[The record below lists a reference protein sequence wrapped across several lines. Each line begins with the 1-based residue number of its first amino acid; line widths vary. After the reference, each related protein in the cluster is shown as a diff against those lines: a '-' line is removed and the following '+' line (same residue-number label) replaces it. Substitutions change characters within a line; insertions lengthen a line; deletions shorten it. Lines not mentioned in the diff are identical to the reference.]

1 MFVSNTAGALKSSKF
16 LILMLPVS
24 TLILTIML
32 EIEYKHIYLQF
43 RKLATVGGGC
53 LSREVRGERIGY
65 VIRVTLLNNVNIL
78 A

>member
-1 MFVSNTAGALKSSKF
+1 MFVSNTASKLKSSKL

-43 RKLATVGGGC
+43 RKLATVGRGAFHEKSEANESAM
-53 LSREVRGERIGY
+53 LSG
-65 VIRVTLLNNVNIL
+65 
-78 A
+78 

>member
-43 RKLATVGGGC
+43 RKLATVGGGVFHEKSEANESAM
-53 LSREVRGERIGY
+53 LSG
-65 VIRVTLLNNVNIL
+65 
-78 A
+78 